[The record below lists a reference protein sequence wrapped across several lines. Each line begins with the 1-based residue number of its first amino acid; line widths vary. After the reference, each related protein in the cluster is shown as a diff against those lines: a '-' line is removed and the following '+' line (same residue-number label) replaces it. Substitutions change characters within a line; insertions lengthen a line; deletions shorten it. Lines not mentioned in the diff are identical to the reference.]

1 MENDPFG
8 TFKGID
14 PEKQPED
21 DQEEPDL
28 IDAVIE
34 YRKNHPR
41 TAGEA
46 FREDINKEIVRHVK
60 ELGRLTR
67 IAAEELGETNKITIT
82 GHRERDPY
90 PDNFTHQ
97 YSHTPN
103 GLAEMCP
110 QPAEGQENPSFK
122 GFSQEI
128 ADSKIDL
135 TKIPRKEIMSDEEA
149 NRLIHE
155 INSTEALKQIHG
167 TIAHLQSMC
176 DTAADKLGMN
186 IEINMAAHANM
197 PRKKPHVTIYQMSE
211 LQARQDSLQN
221 FEKE

>member
-1 MENDPFG
+1 MSKLPADDPSLPQNAKIE
-8 TFKGID
+8 TFTPSPMD
-14 PEKQPED
+14 ASFQAQQD

-46 FREDINKEIVRHVK
+46 FRADINKEIVRHIK

-97 YSHTPN
+97 YIHTPN
-103 GLAEMCP
+103 GLAEMHP
-110 QPAEGQENPSFK
+110 GNQVKTISDQENRLLYEKERTEVTNHIHHMVKSL
-122 GFSQEI
+122 QQI
-128 ADSKIDL
+128 CDL
-135 TKIPRKEIMSDEEA
+135 
-149 NRLIHE
+149 
-155 INSTEALKQIHG
+155 
-167 TIAHLQSMC
+167 
-176 DTAADKLGMN
+176 AADKLGLN
-186 IEINMAAHANM
+186 TEIIIQAHPDQPKIKA
-197 PRKKPHVTIYQMSE
+197 QMTVYSLLSSLTTE

-221 FEKE
+221 FEKP